1 MEMCF
6 FHITKE
12 YDVVGIEQESLPA
25 VVVGG
30 VVLGVGHIIVVG
42 LWGAWHIIVECPAYY
57 WVLGILL
64 GGWSG

>member
-25 VVVGG
+25 VLVGG
-30 VVLGVGHIIVVG
+30 GMVGILL
-42 LWGAWHIIVECPAYY
+42 LWGARHIIVECLAYY